1 MVVNNVAGAGS
12 ATPQDPSSGAASSGT
27 LDKDAFLK
35 LLVAQLSNQ
44 DPTQPMEGTEFV
56 TQLAQFS
63 AVEQQIAQS
72 GKLDLL
78 SLQLGGI
85 ANNNAAMLVG
95 KQVTVRGAAIAFDG
109 KTPTSASATLD
120 GPAAKVTVDIVGPD
134 GRVVRTI
141 DVGARGAGPLPIT
154 WDGKDAA
161 GNPTPAGAYTFAVR
175 AENAAGEDVGVTQDV
190 TGRVTQVTFDK
201 GYPELVLDNGVRAPI
216 SDLVS
221 VSGASGAGAGVPMSL
236 GAASRS
242 SISAEE
248 LARFTRTLDSTIAR

>member
-1 MVVNNVAGAGS
+1 MAVNNVTGAGTS
-12 ATPQDPSSGAASSGT
+12 TSTDPSAAAPPPSA

-72 GKLDLL
+72 AKLDLL

-85 ANNNAAMLVG
+85 ANNDAAMLVG
-95 KQVTVRGAAIAFDG
+95 KEVTVRGSGIAFDG
-109 KTPTSASATLD
+109 TKPTSASSSLE
-120 GPAAKVTVDIVGPD
+120 GPAASVAVDIVGPD
-134 GRVVRTI
+134 GTVVRTLQL
-141 DVGARGAGPLPIT
+141 GAHAAGPLPID

-161 GNPTPAGAYTFAVR
+161 GNPLPAGTYTFEVR
-175 AENAAGEDVGVTQDV
+175 AKDAAGAPVDSTQDV
-190 TGRVTQVTFDK
+190 TGRVVEVTFDK

-221 VSGASGAGAGVPMSL
+221 VSGASP
-236 GAASRS
+236 AAS
-242 SISAEE
+242 AVDPT
-248 LARFTRTLDSTIAR
+248 LAADTMFASQRAGIDFTPTVQGWRR